1 MNFLDQVKDK
11 RIYIEI
17 PKTLGIY
24 IPPNMKEV
32 NNIFSI
38 REYISE
44 IELSNRFVPGADE
57 RFLLLLEEGVY
68 SRYINGEQINVPDI
82 DEISYFYD
90 NVSSMLWY
98 ELDPFINLINENHS
112 FERWFNDTGVILKPW

>member
-17 PKTLGIY
+17 PETLGIY

-38 REYISE
+38 RDISVK
-44 IELSNRFVPGADE
+44 LN
-57 RFLLLLEEGVY
+57 FLIGLFLEQM
-68 SRYINGEQINVPDI
+68 NDFF
-82 DEISYFYD
+82 YFLKK
-90 NVSSMLWY
+90 V
-98 ELDPFINLINENHS
+98 FIV
-112 FERWFNDTGVILKPW
+112 DTLMANK

>member
-38 REYISE
+38 RDYISE
-44 IELSNRFVPGADE
+44 IELSNMNVPGADE

-98 ELDPFINLINENHS
+98 ELDPFINIINENHS